1 MNFVTSALKVVV
13 GLAVFASLMILE
25 FASYTRAVAEEV
37 RPQIVIESQKLAQ
50 TPLALPVKKESRSS
64 R

>member
-1 MNFVTSALKVVV
+1 MNIVTSTLKVVV

-37 RPQIVIESQKLAQ
+37 RPEIVIESQKNSTQ
-50 TPLALPVKKESRSS
+50 VPVVPVKRPAKAIR
-64 R
+64 